1 MKLSSILPLIWRFAP
16 VDDCSTSPNLFTQL
30 HSKTPAGGL
39 RFRSSRS
46 SRMTVQQTYF
56 IFRESACSSPS
67 APNNRER
74 HTNPALSAKLSR
86 PVICSLAGRRHVSG
100 RAVSSDAGAGLYDH
114 ADQWRLLFEK
124 SAMGAAVTDS
134 AFRFLMAN
142 PAFLTMVGYSSE
154 ELQQLSILD
163 ICVDGDRDEYRV
175 PLRELCEGVRL
186 QYELETQ
193 YRRKDGTSLPVNT
206 YLSAVS
212 GRAPNQQTFLTL
224 TVDVTARQAAE
235 DALRTAQSELG
246 RLARLTTV
254 DAMAASIAHELNQPL
269 ASIVANGN
277 AGLRWLN
284 RPEPNVEEAR
294 SAFECVASE
303 GHRAAQIITG
313 IRAMFRKD
321 SGNRS
326 LVSVSELVCEVVS
339 TSLGEL
345 KSRRV
350 SLALELLDNLSPV
363 RADRIQLQQ
372 VLLNLLTNAVD
383 SMASITDR
391 PHVLRVRSERLE
403 DWALISVQDSGT
415 GINPEHAERVFE
427 AFFTTKPNGIG
438 LGLSICRSIVEAHEG
453 RLSASAVHPYGSVFQ
468 VMLPVAH

>member
-1 MKLSSILPLIWRFAP
+1 MKLGSILPLIRRFAP
-16 VDDCSTSPNLFTQL
+16 VDDCSSSPTLL
-30 HSKTPAGGL
+30 MKRHSKTPSGAL
-39 RFRSSRS
+39 QFRSSK
-46 SRMTVQQTYF
+46 MTRQQPYF

-67 APNNRER
+67 APNNRQR
-74 HTNPALSAKLSR
+74 HTEPALSAKLSR
-86 PVICSLAGRRHVSG
+86 PAICSLEGRQHVSG
-100 RAVSSDAGAGLYDH
+100 RGVSLDAGAGLYDYT
-114 ADQWRLLFEK
+114 DQWRSLFER
-124 SAMGAAVTDS
+124 SALGAAVTNS
-134 AFRFLMAN
+134 ALRFLMVN
-142 PAFLTMVGYSSE
+142 PAFLTMIGYSSE
-154 ELQQLSILD
+154 ELQQLSLLD
-163 ICVDGDRDEYRV
+163 ICVDGEGDEHRV
-175 PLRELCEGVRL
+175 PLRELREGVRL

-206 YLSAVS
+206 YFSAVS
-212 GRAPNQQTFLTL
+212 GRASNQQTFLTL

-294 SAFECVASE
+294 SAFERVASE

-339 TSLGEL
+339 TSLREL

-372 VLLNLLTNAVD
+372 VLLNLLTNAVELHGLHHR
-383 SMASITDR
+383 SSPRASR
-391 PHVLRVRSERLE
+391 AFR
-403 DWALISVQDSGT
+403 ASG
-415 GINPEHAERVFE
+415 
-427 AFFTTKPNGIG
+427 G
-438 LGLSICRSIVEAHEG
+438 LGA
-453 RLSASAVHPYGSVFQ
+453 Y
-468 VMLPVAH
+468 